1 MIRKLIDRILNRKT
15 PRGAVR
21 GRPKSYPGAA
31 HGVRIEDVSDAA
43 MRTCRTLQQA
53 GFKAWVVG
61 GGVRDLMLGL
71 KPKDFDVA
79 TDATPD
85 QVRGLFR
92 RSRIIGRR
100 FQIVHVMFGR
110 ETIEVST
117 FRAIQDEAETDEHGR
132 VLRDNVWGTQAED
145 AARRDFTINALYY
158 DPVADTILDYHNG
171 VRDLERRTL
180 RMIGDP
186 TARFREDPVRMLR
199 VARFTG
205 KLGFRIEPKTRKPIR
220 ELAGL
225 VHNVPAA
232 RLFDEMLKLLLS
244 GHAMACLQELRREG
258 LHQGLLP
265 MLDLILG
272 QPDDERFVTAALD
285 ATDARVRAGKTTS
298 PGFLFAALLWQPVR
312 VRWQAGVARGE
323 HSIPALGAAI
333 DSVLDE
339 QAERIAI
346 QRRFIA
352 DMREIWMTQARFER
366 RVGRSPHTLVTHPR
380 FRAAWD
386 FLRLRCQSGEA
397 PAELADWWR
406 AFSEADADA
415 REAMQARLPRAAS
428 GATKKRRRRSG
439 SRPGA
444 AREDTGA
451 AGAAAPSEGVDAAR
465 PPPFTSEPAS
475 APASAPA
482 CPTPGPAP
490 AGNADRSATAATPP
504 PSGPK
509 AAA

>member
-1 MIRKLIDRILNRKT
+1 MIKKLIDRLLNRKA
-15 PRGAVR
+15 PRAAVR
-21 GRPKSYPGAA
+21 DKPKSYRGSE
-31 HGVRIEDVSDAA
+31 HGVHIEDVSDAA
-43 MRTCRTLQQA
+43 MRTCKTLQEA

-85 QVRGLFR
+85 QVRSLFR

-117 FRAIQDEAETDEHGR
+117 FRAIQDVAETDEHGR

-171 VRDLERRTL
+171 VRDLEHKTL

-199 VARFTG
+199 VARFTA
-205 KLGFRIEPKTRKPIR
+205 KLGFKVEAKTRKPIG
-220 ELAGL
+220 ELAEL

-244 GHAMACLQELRREG
+244 GQAMACLQELRREG
-258 LHQGLLP
+258 LHHGLLP
-265 MLDLILG
+265 MLDLILE
-272 QPDDERFVTAALD
+272 QPDDERFVIAALA

-312 VRWQAGVARGE
+312 VRWQAALARGE
-323 HSIPALGAAI
+323 HAIPALSGAI

-339 QAERIAI
+339 QSERIAI

-352 DMREIWMTQARFER
+352 DMREIWMMQARFER
-366 RVGRSPHTLVTHPR
+366 RTGRSPHNLVAHLR
-380 FRAAWD
+380 FRAAYD
-386 FLRLRCQSGEA
+386 FLMLRCQSGEA
-397 PAELADWWR
+397 PAELGEWWT
-406 AFSEADADA
+406 AFATADAEG
-415 REAMQARLPRAAS
+415 REALLARAPVPAA
-428 GATKKRRRRSG
+428 GAAKKHRRRSG
-439 SRPGA
+439 SRRGGA
-444 AREDTGA
+444 RADGDRASGSAEEARGT
-451 AGAAAPSEGVDAAR
+451 APERIADG
-465 PPPFTSEPAS
+465 PPAS
-475 APASAPA
+475 AVPSDAP
-482 CPTPGPAP
+482 PPGPKH
-490 AGNADRSATAATPP
+490 SA
-504 PSGPK
+504 
-509 AAA
+509 

>member
-1 MIRKLIDRILNRKT
+1 MIKKLIDRLLNRKA
-15 PRGAVR
+15 PRAAVR
-21 GRPKSYPGAA
+21 NKPKSYRGSE
-31 HGVRIEDVSDAA
+31 HGVHIENVSDAA
-43 MRTCRTLQQA
+43 MRTCKTLQDA

-85 QVRGLFR
+85 QVRALFR

-117 FRAIQDEAETDEHGR
+117 FRAIQDVAETDEHGR

-171 VRDLERRTL
+171 VRDLENKTL

-199 VARFTG
+199 VARFTA
-205 KLGFRIEPKTRKPIR
+205 KLGFKVEPKTRKPIG
-220 ELAGL
+220 ELAEL

-244 GHAMACLQELRREG
+244 GQAMACLQELRREG
-258 LHQGLLP
+258 LHHGLLP
-265 MLDLILG
+265 MLDLILE
-272 QPDDERFVTAALD
+272 QPDDERFVTAALA
-285 ATDARVRAGKTTS
+285 ATDARVRDGKTTS

-312 VRWQAGVARGE
+312 VRWQAALARGE
-323 HSIPALGAAI
+323 HTIPALSSAI

-352 DMREIWMTQARFER
+352 DMREIWMMQARFER
-366 RVGRSPHTLVTHPR
+366 RTGRSPHNLVAHLR

-386 FLRLRCQSGEA
+386 FLMLRCQSGEA
-397 PAELADWWR
+397 PAELGEWWT
-406 AFSEADADA
+406 AFSGADAEG
-415 REAMQARLPRAAS
+415 REALLARAPAPAGGAA
-428 GATKKRRRRSG
+428 KKRRRRSG
-439 SRPGA
+439 GRRGGGRGPGDVAASGAEGA
-444 AREDTGA
+444 ATGA
-451 AGAAAPSEGVDAAR
+451 DGATGASPQRVADGPTRDGGAPDRAAADAAR
-465 PPPFTSEPAS
+465 PEPKHS
-475 APASAPA
+475 
-482 CPTPGPAP
+482 
-490 AGNADRSATAATPP
+490 
-504 PSGPK
+504 
-509 AAA
+509 

>member
-1 MIRKLIDRILNRKT
+1 MIRKLIDRIMNRKT
-15 PRGAVR
+15 PRAAVR
-21 GRPKSYPGAA
+21 DRPKSYSGSA

-79 TDATPD
+79 TDATPE

-158 DPVADTILDYHNG
+158 DPVADTILDYHDG
-171 VRDLERRTL
+171 VRDLERKTL

-186 TARFREDPVRMLR
+186 AARFREDPVRMLR

-205 KLGFRIEPKTRKPIR
+205 KLGFTIEPRTRKPIR
-220 ELAGL
+220 ELASL

-258 LHQGLLP
+258 LHHGLLP
-265 MLDLILG
+265 MLDLILE

-298 PGFLFAALLWQPVR
+298 PGFLFAALLWQQVR

-366 RVGRSPHTLVTHPR
+366 RIGRSPHTLVAHPR

-386 FLRLRCQSGEA
+386 FLLLRCQSGEA

-406 AFSEADADA
+406 AFAEADAGE
-415 REAMQARLPRAAS
+415 REAMQARLPKPAGGPA
-428 GATKKRRRRSG
+428 KKRRRRSS
-439 SRPGA
+439 SRRDA
-444 AREDTGA
+444 ARESA
-451 AGAAAPSEGVDAAR
+451 ADAGSAEAAPADA
-465 PPPFTSEPAS
+465 T
-475 APASAPA
+475 
-482 CPTPGPAP
+482 
-490 AGNADRSATAATPP
+490 DRGATAAPP

>member
-1 MIRKLIDRILNRKT
+1 MIKKLIDRILNRKA
-15 PRGAVR
+15 PRAAVR
-21 GRPKSYPGAA
+21 NKPRSHRGSE
-31 HGVRIEDVSDAA
+31 HGVHVEDVSDAA
-43 MRTCRTLQQA
+43 MRTCRTLQEA
-53 GFKAWVVG
+53 GFKSYVVG

-79 TDATPD
+79 TDATPE
-85 QVRGLFR
+85 QVRVLFR
-92 RSRIIGRR
+92 RSRVIGRR

-117 FRAIQDEAETDEHGR
+117 FRAIQDAAETDEHGR

-171 VRDLERRTL
+171 VRDLEHKTL

-186 TARFREDPVRMLR
+186 TSRFREDPVRMLR
-199 VARFTG
+199 VARFTA
-205 KLGFRIEPKTRKPIR
+205 KLGFKVEPKTRKPIR
-220 ELAGL
+220 ELADL

-258 LHQGLLP
+258 LHHGLLP
-265 MLDLILG
+265 MLDLILE
-272 QPDDERFVTAALD
+272 QPDDERFVTAALA

-298 PGFLFAALLWQPVR
+298 PGFLFASLLWQPVR
-312 VRWQAGVARGE
+312 VRWQAAVARGE
-323 HSIPALGAAI
+323 HSIPALSAAI

-366 RVGRSPHTLVTHPR
+366 RTGRSPHTLVAHPR

-386 FLRLRCQSGEA
+386 FLQLRCQSGEA
-397 PAELADWWR
+397 PAELGDWWST
-406 AFSEADADA
+406 FADADA
-415 REAMQARLPRAAS
+415 DEREAMLARAPKPAGGAA
-428 GATKKRRRRSG
+428 KKRRRRGGARRAGPREAGEAAPAPSG
-439 SRPGA
+439 GVEPGP
-444 AREDTGA
+444 
-451 AGAAAPSEGVDAAR
+451 AGDVAPAAAPTG
-465 PPPFTSEPAS
+465 PQ
-475 APASAPA
+475 
-482 CPTPGPAP
+482 GPAE
-490 AGNADRSATAATPP
+490 AGHRAAPP
-504 PSGPK
+504 TEPK
-509 AAA
+509 PPE

>member
-1 MIRKLIDRILNRKT
+1 MIKRLINRILGRNT
-15 PRGAVR
+15 PRAAVR
-21 GRPKSYPGAA
+21 GKPKTYRGSE
-31 HGVRIEDVSDAA
+31 HGIRIEDVSSAA
-43 MRTCRTLQQA
+43 MRTCETLQKA
-53 GFKAWVVG
+53 GHKAYVVG

-71 KPKDFDVA
+71 APKDFDVA

-85 QVRGLFR
+85 QVRALFR

-100 FQIVHVMFGR
+100 FQIVHVIFGR

-117 FRAIQDEAETDEHGR
+117 FRAIQDVAETDEHGR

-158 DPVADTILDYHNG
+158 DPIGDTVLDYHNG

-186 TARFREDPVRMLR
+186 VTRFREDPVRMLR

-205 KLGFRIEPKTRKPIR
+205 KLGFKVEPKTRKPIR

-244 GHAMACLQELRREG
+244 GQAMACLHELRREG
-258 LHQGLLP
+258 LHHGLLP
-265 MLDLILG
+265 MLDLILE
-272 QPDDERFVTAALD
+272 QPDDERFVTAALA
-285 ATDARVRAGKTTS
+285 ATDARVRAGKSTS

-312 VRWQAGVARGE
+312 QRWQAGAAAGE
-323 HSIPALGAAI
+323 HSIVALATAI

-352 DMREIWMTQARFER
+352 DMREIWMTQPRFER
-366 RVGRSPHTLVTHPR
+366 RTGRSPYAMVAHLR
-380 FRAAWD
+380 FRAAYD
-386 FLRLRCQSGEA
+386 FLLLRCESGEV
-397 PAELADWWR
+397 PAEMGEWWT
-406 AFSEADADA
+406 AFAGGDEDE
-415 REAMQARLPRAAS
+415 REALLARAAS
-428 GATKKRRRRSG
+428 AGAGTGASAKKRRRRSSGRRGRSRAGAEETG
-439 SRPGA
+439 SIVEPANADGTAGATPAPVAPGA
-444 AREDTGA
+444 LA
-451 AGAAAPSEGVDAAR
+451 AETRPAEAR
-465 PPPFTSEPAS
+465 PAET
-475 APASAPA
+475 
-482 CPTPGPAP
+482 AP
-490 AGNADRSATAATPP
+490 AGASPAPRRTS
-504 PSGPK
+504 
-509 AAA
+509 

>member
-180 RMIGDP
+180 RMIGDAA
-186 TARFREDPVRMLR
+186 ARFREDPVRMLR

-475 APASAPA
+475 TPASAPA

>member
-1 MIRKLIDRILNRKT
+1 MIRKLIDRILNRTT

-53 GFKAWVVG
+53 GFNAYVVG

-186 TARFREDPVRMLR
+186 AARFREDPVRMLR

-220 ELAGL
+220 ELASL

-258 LHQGLLP
+258 LHHGLLP

-272 QPDDERFVTAALD
+272 QPDDERFVTEALA

-386 FLRLRCQSGEA
+386 FLQLRCQSGEA
-397 PAELADWWR
+397 PVELADWWR
-406 AFSEADADA
+406 AFSEADADE

-428 GATKKRRRRSG
+428 GAAKKRRRRSG
-439 SRPGA
+439 SRTGA
-444 AREDTGA
+444 AREGTGTAEGA
-451 AGAAAPSEGVDAAR
+451 APAMDGAAA
-465 PPPFTSEPAS
+465 
-475 APASAPA
+475 
-482 CPTPGPAP
+482 
-490 AGNADRSATAATPP
+490 ATPA

-509 AAA
+509 AA